1 MSRRTTPSSDEF
13 RDDVDY
19 YQLTWENELAREQAR
34 QRRRR
39 QAGQQ
44 RGLSERLE
52 GHTTPLSV
60 GVGRSPLV
68 TPNAVR
74 DALERAMEM
83 SGVPTG
89 PPAGVGVAPNVSSPS
104 SGVPSVTTIRA
115 ATQDLPSPTLSPRQ
129 IGVME
134 QILRNEVPEDQIDA
148 LLDSVGL
155 DFNQLTDYIGRRP
168 PPPTLTARQIDV
180 MERIA
185 RGNFP
190 PGQMANLLTSVG
202 LTKNQLNQYITNR
215 PPTPRTPSPPPAPR
229 GRGRPPPR
237 GRGRGR
243 GRGGVPPGG
252 GGGDDDGGPPGGGG
266 GGGGDRG
273 GRRGRGRSRG
283 TPPRR
288 ARMNQ
293 DELRRQMDLLAEDAR
308 QRSVGRR
315 IADITHT
322 NTVTTVYKDGGEP
335 EVYRTS
341 SRLSTP
347 NTV

>member
-13 RDDVDY
+13 RDDLDY
-19 YQLTWENELAREQAR
+19 DQLTFENELAREQAR
-34 QRRRR
+34 QQRRRE
-39 QAGQQ
+39 AGLQ

-60 GVGRSPLV
+60 GVKRSPLV
-68 TPNAVR
+68 TPNGVR
-74 DALERAMEM
+74 DALQRAMDM
-83 SGVPTG
+83 AGVPTA

-115 ATQDLPSPTLSPRQ
+115 AAQDLPSPTFSPRQ
-129 IGVME
+129 IDVME
-134 QILRNEVPEDQIDA
+134 RILRNVVPEDQIDA

-155 DFNQLTDYIGRRP
+155 DNNQLADYIAQRP
-168 PPPTLTARQIDV
+168 PSPP
-180 MERIA
+180 
-185 RGNFP
+185 P
-190 PGQMANLLTSVG
+190 
-202 LTKNQLNQYITNR
+202 
-215 PPTPRTPSPPPAPR
+215 PPPAPR
-229 GRGRPPPR
+229 GRGRPRPR

-243 GRGGVPPGG
+243 ARGHGGVPPGG
-252 GGGDDDGGPPGGGG
+252 GGRDDDDDGSPPGGGG
-266 GGGGDRG
+266 GGGG
-273 GRRGRGRSRG
+273 GRRGRGRG

-288 ARMNQ
+288 VRMNQ

-308 QRSVGRR
+308 QRSVGRC

-322 NTVTTVYKDGGEP
+322 NTITTVYKDGGEP

>member
-13 RDDVDY
+13 RDDLDY
-19 YQLTWENELAREQAR
+19 DQLTWENELARERAR

-39 QAGQQ
+39 QGGRQ
-44 RGLSERLE
+44 RDLSERLE

-68 TPNAVR
+68 TPRAVR
-74 DALERAMEM
+74 DALQQAMDL
-83 SGVPTG
+83 SGIPTAT
-89 PPAGVGVAPNVSSPS
+89 PAGVGVAPNVSSPS
-104 SGVPSVTTIRA
+104 SGVPSVTAIRA
-115 ATQDLPSPTLSPRQ
+115 ATQDLPSPTFSPRQ

-168 PPPTLTARQIDV
+168 PSPTLTARQIDV
-180 MERIA
+180 MEQIA

-190 PGQMANLLTSVG
+190 PGQMENLLTSVG
-202 LTKNQLNQYITNR
+202 LTKDQLNQYITNR
-215 PPTPRTPSPPPAPR
+215 PPTPRTPSPAPAPR
-229 GRGRPPPR
+229 GRGR
-237 GRGRGR
+237 GRGQ

-252 GGGDDDGGPPGGGG
+252 GGGDDDGGPPGGEGG
-266 GGGGDRG
+266 GGGGGG
-273 GRRGRGRSRG
+273 GRRGRG
-283 TPPRR
+283 TPPRQ

-315 IADITHT
+315 IAGITHT